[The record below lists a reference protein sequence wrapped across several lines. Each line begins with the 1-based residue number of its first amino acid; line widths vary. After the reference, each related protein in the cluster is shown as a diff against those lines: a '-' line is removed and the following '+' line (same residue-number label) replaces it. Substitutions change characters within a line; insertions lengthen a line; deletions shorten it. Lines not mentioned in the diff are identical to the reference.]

1 MALSDRIREIIKES
15 GLNQK
20 KFAKAI
26 GVTDSFVSK
35 ILRDETGISNARA
48 QVIEGLYKFSKD
60 WILKG
65 SEPKKK
71 SDFGKTLTPLKLQ
84 VINSIE
90 QMEDNELIE
99 VLTYIDTRQKN
110 KEKWGITPGTRYR
123 EENILVP
130 YNNDDE
136 MKDSLKPVQEQEPD
150 LIGKRRA

>member
-26 GVTDSFVSK
+26 GVTDSFISK

-48 QVIEGLYKFSKD
+48 QIIEGLYKFSKD

-65 SEPKKK
+65 TEPKKK
-71 SDFGKTLTPLKLQ
+71 SDFGKTLSPLQLQ
-84 VINSIE
+84 IINSIE
-90 QMEDNELIE
+90 KMDDNELIE

-110 KEKWGITPGTRYR
+110 MEKWGITPGTRYR
-123 EENILVP
+123 EENILGP
-130 YNNDDE
+130 YNNDGQ
-136 MKDSLKPVQEQEPD
+136 MKASLEPVPEQEPD
-150 LIGKRRA
+150 FIGKKRA